1 MSPSNLILDKKSPLI
16 QGTINA
22 NRNSAIINIR
32 ISFLLA
38 VVEKDLMVVVR
49 RLKAWRNREDIDF
62 VVEVEIR
69 KKTESRERGREAE
82 KFFLLGLKYAQME
95 PEKRPTMS
103 EVVEM
108 LMNKLIEKM
117 SSEIE
122 ANSLFKNPYSS
133 N

>member
-1 MSPSNLILDKKSPLI
+1 
-16 QGTINA
+16 
-22 NRNSAIINIR
+22 
-32 ISFLLA
+32 
-38 VVEKDLMVVVR
+38 
-49 RLKAWRNREDIDF
+49 
-62 VVEVEIR
+62 
-69 KKTESRERGREAE
+69 
-82 KFFLLGLKYAQME
+82 ME